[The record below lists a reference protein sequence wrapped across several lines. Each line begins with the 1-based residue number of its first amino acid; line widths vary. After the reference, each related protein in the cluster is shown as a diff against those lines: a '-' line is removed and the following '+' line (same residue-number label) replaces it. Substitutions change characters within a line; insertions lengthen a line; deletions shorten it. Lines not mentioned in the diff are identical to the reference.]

1 MNDRALVHQLG
12 RDDDTP
18 PMGQRTSHLNNQ
30 WTVNRDEGYCETRG
44 SGPDYMVNYIIIISA
59 LVVVHFLGLYCDLC
73 DQSCDAYSS
82 TKIAT
87 SDQKRHLSI
96 QSASSLKDTV
106 HIN

>member
-1 MNDRALVHQLG
+1 MA
-12 RDDDTP
+12 
-18 PMGQRTSHLNNQ
+18 QRTSPLNNK

-44 SGPDYMVNYIIIISA
+44 SGLDNMVNYIIIISA

-87 SDQKRHLSI
+87 SDQKTHLLI
-96 QSASSLKDTV
+96 QSATSLKDIV
-106 HIN
+106 HVN